1 MQEQQGTVDLI
12 GQVTLFGNFSPL
24 PNSFHNNKISSS
36 DRYSDLQIHTA
47 MDMSS
52 KHVILA
58 CSNQAHAFLFSP
70 SLTLSAVKIK
80 TSSHPGHHSPTSTCS
95 LPSMPI
101 YCPCFP
107 R

>member
-52 KHVILA
+52 KHFQFTNTGLITFTTEAAGTVKRA
-58 CSNQAHAFLFSP
+58 STNAAF
-70 SLTLSAVKIK
+70 
-80 TSSHPGHHSPTSTCS
+80 
-95 LPSMPI
+95 
-101 YCPCFP
+101 Y
-107 R
+107 